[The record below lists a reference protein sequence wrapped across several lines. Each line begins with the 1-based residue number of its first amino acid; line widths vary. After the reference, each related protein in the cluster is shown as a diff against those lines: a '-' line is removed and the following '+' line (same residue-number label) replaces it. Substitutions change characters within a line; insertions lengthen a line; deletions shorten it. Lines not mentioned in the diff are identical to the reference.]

1 MNMGYHSNLQDICK
15 NMALFIFTLDVLQFY
30 YQWREVLSGN
40 VPSSHSA
47 KHQSPILCTVSPVSQ
62 NLNEESLNHFH
73 IKYASFGRGA
83 CCRNTYGKLSHLRE
97 NYGKSSQKFCRFSL
111 RGNPNFHLMFWFG
124 SYISAQW
131 KLQDGTFLMICTL
144 YWYIAVL
151 SC

>member
-73 IKYASFGRGA
+73 IFLPRKYASFGRGA
-83 CCRNTYGKLSHLRE
+83 LVVAILTESCHIWEKITVSHP
-97 NYGKSSQKFCRFSL
+97 KSFVD
-111 RGNPNFHLMFWFG
+111 FHF
-124 SYISAQW
+124 
-131 KLQDGTFLMICTL
+131 
-144 YWYIAVL
+144 AVTQIFT
-151 SC
+151 